1 MIHRI
6 VNKDLRNLTPEIIEP
21 EILKKSRE
29 SATLVDKHIES
40 KNTIDLELPIKDCI
54 THHFNQV
61 YSVPF
66 YTKEF
71 VDTLLKEIKELEK
84 TINYEPN
91 LNEDELRRSPEI
103 SLNLKCPEL
112 MKQLMTSLHDI
123 GTPIFYSVFGR
134 TFYQGTVHITKYDPT
149 WEGNWHHDACN
160 ISFVVPLNTGEYEG
174 GGTKFH
180 DGGIIKPLPTG
191 HGLFH
196 SSFSTLHKGLS
207 ITKGERYLLVFWLN

>member
-6 VNKDLRNLTPEIIEP
+6 VDKDLRNLTPEIIEP

-29 SATLVDKHIES
+29 SANLVDKHIES

-112 MKQLMTSLHDI
+112 MKQLMISLHDI

-207 ITKGERYLLVFWLN
+207 ITKGYRYLLVFWLN

>member
-6 VNKDLRNLTPEIIEP
+6 VDKDLRNLTPEIIEP

-40 KNTIDLELPIKDCI
+40 KNTLDLDLPIKNYI

-71 VDTLLKEIKELEK
+71 INKLLKEIKELEK
-84 TINYEPN
+84 TIDYEPN
-91 LNEDELRRSPEI
+91 LKEDELRRSPEI

-112 MKQLMTSLHDI
+112 MKQLMTSLYDI

-134 TFYQGTVHITKYDPT
+134 TFYQGTVHITKYDST
-149 WEGNWHHDACN
+149 WQGNWHHDACN

-207 ITKGERYLLVFWLN
+207 ITKGYRYLLVFWLN

>member
-180 DGGIIKPLPTG
+180 NGGIINPLPTG

-207 ITKGERYLLVFWLN
+207 ITKGYRYLLVFWLN

>member
-71 VDTLLKEIKELEK
+71 VDTLLKEIKEQEK

>member
-6 VNKDLRNLTPEIIEP
+6 VNKELRNLTPEIIEP
-21 EILKKSRE
+21 IILKKSRE

-40 KNTIDLELPIKDCI
+40 KNTIDLDLPIKNYI
-54 THHFNQV
+54 THYFNQV

-66 YTKEF
+66 YTKKF
-71 VDTLLKEIKELEK
+71 IDTLLKEIKEMEK

-103 SLNLKCPEL
+103 LLNLKCPEL
-112 MKQLMTSLHDI
+112 MKELMNSLYDMA
-123 GTPIFYSVFGR
+123 TPIFYSVFGR
-134 TFYQGTVHITKYDPT
+134 TFFQGTVHVTKYDST
-149 WEGNWHHDACN
+149 WKGNWHHDAGN

-174 GGTKFH
+174 GGTQFH
-180 DGGIIKPLPTG
+180 DGGVIEPLPTG

-196 SSFSTLHKGLS
+196 SSFSTLHKGLP

>member
-6 VNKDLRNLTPEIIEP
+6 VNKHLRNLTPEIIEP
-21 EILKKSRE
+21 NVLKKSRE
-29 SATLVDKHIES
+29 SAYLVDNHIES

-71 VDTLLKEIKELEK
+71 VDTLLKEIKEIEK

-91 LNEDELRRSPEI
+91 LDEDELRRSPEI
-103 SLNLKCPEL
+103 LLNLKCPEL
-112 MKQLMTSLHDI
+112 MKELMNSLYDI
-123 GTPIFYSVFGR
+123 ATPIFYSVFGR
-134 TFYQGTVHITKYDPT
+134 TFYQGTVHVTKYNST
-149 WEGNWHHDACN
+149 WKGNWHHDECN
-160 ISFVVPLNTGEYEG
+160 ISFVVPLNTGKYEG
-174 GGTKFH
+174 GGTQFH
-180 DGGIIKPLPTG
+180 DGGVIEPIPTG

-207 ITKGERYLLVFWLN
+207 ITKGYRYLLVFWLN

>member
-6 VNKDLRNLTPEIIEP
+6 VDKDLRNLTPEIIEP

-112 MKQLMTSLHDI
+112 MKGLLTSLHDI

-134 TFYQGTVHITKYDPT
+134 TFYQGTVHITKYDST

-207 ITKGERYLLVFWLN
+207 ITKGYRYLLVFWLN